1 MRVTPRF
8 LVALSVFVKIYAY
21 LLNAMQNSYT
31 HSPGQDHIWG
41 HKSSLGKFEKLR
53 ITSDIFSDHN
63 VVRLDVNYRGENLLK
78 I

>member
-21 LLNAMQNSYT
+21 LLNSMQNSYT
-31 HSPGQDHIWG
+31 HSLGQDHIWG
-41 HKSSLGKFEKLR
+41 HKSSLGKFKKLG

-63 VVRLDVNYRGENLLK
+63 VVRLDVNYMGEK
-78 I
+78 IC